1 AGRDGRRAGGD
12 DPIGPRSPGAALLS
26 RYRGTVRRTAGRMAG
41 CSTAVTFSLAAL
53 VTGCSASD
61 GFMSSVALPA
71 SRTTTSAAPSKTAAA
86 LPANPAQQRGYLD
99 ALAAGGVHPSSE
111 VFALSIGSY
120 ICQAHAAGQ
129 TPQAVWDYVHP
140 LVSSDMHDAHMTSM
154 APPPADID
162 AITANYIRIATDR
175 LC

>member
-1 AGRDGRRAGGD
+1 M
-12 DPIGPRSPGAALLS
+12 
-26 RYRGTVRRTAGRMAG
+26 RRTAGRMAG

-71 SRTTTSAAPSKTAAA
+71 SRTTTSAAPSKAAAA
-86 LPANPAQQRGYLD
+86 LPANPAPQPSALAVTPQQRGYLD